1 MDTTTG
7 RLTLSRGES
16 RTAHLTVRTRTQSG
30 VMRHLPGIVA
40 AALLVG
46 GGIAQAAP
54 VVPVHGV
61 YETEAG
67 AEHTLYAVVRE
78 DEEATRWMADGRH
91 VVHVLDSST
100 ESFDRLPAGE
110 MEGRRVVPTVGDGA
124 VQRDLIK
131 AQIQDAAVFI
141 ALTNEDSRNALAA
154 QIAKRIFNVPVVI
167 CRIEDPTKQ
176 QMYLSL
182 DITAISASSLV
193 TDMILEAANNGA
205 P

>member
-1 MDTTTG
+1 MTETHASERHTVIMG
-7 RLTLSRGES
+7 CGAIGASVATSLTS
-16 RTAHLTVRTRTQSG
+16 
-30 VMRHLPGIVA
+30 
-40 AALLVG
+40 
-46 GGIAQAAP
+46 
-54 VVPVHGV
+54 HG
-61 YETEAG
+61 
-67 AEHTLYAVVRE
+67 
-78 DEEATRWMADGRH
+78 H

-100 ESFDRLPAGE
+100 ESFDRLSAGE
-110 MEGRRVVPTVGDGA
+110 MEGRRVVPIVGDGA